1 MLNRLRQWAIGQRR
15 VLFFTALGLL
25 LLIAWARW
33 WPMDPLFGTPRS
45 TVMLDRDGGLLGA
58 TVATDGQW
66 RFPSTHAVPER
77 FSTCLIQFEDR
88 HFRSHFGIRPQ
99 SLVRAWRQNRRAGR
113 VVSGG
118 STITMQVARM
128 ARGNQPRTYGE
139 KLLEALLALRIEIRE
154 SKADILALFAENAPF
169 GGNVVGLDAA
179 AWRYYGRSADQLSW
193 SESATLAVLPNAPSA
208 IYPGKGHRALQAKRD
223 RLLDRL
229 LKVHAI
235 DSMEWSLAKEEPLPE
250 RAQEIP
256 QRAPQ
261 LLTTIKA
268 QVGDGK
274 LLRTTVEGALQD
286 RATDAADRYAARL
299 NANEVHNA
307 AAIIVDVPTGEVLAY
322 VGNLGN
328 AGSDHAGSVDIVRAR
343 RSTGSVL
350 KPFLYADMLQSGELT
365 PDMMLADVPT
375 RYDGFSPRNYDE
387 HYSGAVPASE
397 ALARSLNVPTVRS
410 LRSHG
415 VERTLR
421 MLHGMGLHSIDRSA
435 ADYGL
440 SLIVGGAESTLWELA
455 GAYSSMGRVLEHF
468 GRLGMPYRKGDIHPP
483 HVLQRKDD
491 LQEKPTALEGTPVLS
506 ASAIHFTLRA
516 LREVARPADEQG
528 WSHFTG
534 QKHIAWKTGT
544 SYGHRDAWAIGLTS
558 RYCIAVW
565 TGNASG
571 EGRPGLTGTLAAAPL
586 LFDLFSLLP
595 NSPAF
600 APPYDEMVRTS
611 LCRITGFRAGLD
623 CPQVDTTWV
632 QPEGMRTPTCP
643 YHRRILLDPTGSWRI
658 SGGQGIS
665 APWFVLPPAM
675 EHYYAQR
682 NPNYRPLPPWRPGM
696 QSNDQPMEILYP
708 DAAATVLIPVQ
719 LDGSRGNM
727 VVEVAHRNPRTT
739 LFWDLDG
746 TFIGTT
752 QGEHRMALS
761 PAEGMHRLTLT
772 DGSGH
777 VLHRTFTIVSGAR
790 NAPSPNAP

>member
-1 MLNRLRQWAIGQRR
+1 MQ
-15 VLFFTALGLL
+15 
-25 LLIAWARW
+25 
-33 WPMDPLFGTPRS
+33 FG
-45 TVMLDRDGGLLGA
+45 
-58 TVATDGQW
+58 W
-66 RFPSTHAVPER
+66 
-77 FSTCLIQFEDR
+77 
-88 HFRSHFGIRPQ
+88 
-99 SLVRAWRQNRRAGR
+99 
-113 VVSGG
+113 
-118 STITMQVARM
+118 
-128 ARGNQPRTYGE
+128 RGNQPRTYGE
-139 KLLEALLALRIEIRE
+139 KLLEALLALSRSA
-154 SKADILALFAENAPF
+154 SKIYPTFAENAPF

-491 LQEKPTALEGTPVLS
+491 LQEKPTALDGTPVLS

-544 SYGHRDAWAIGLTS
+544 SYGHRDAPLNTS
-558 RYCIAVW
+558 RYCIARDR
-565 TGNASG
+565 NASG

-739 LFWDLDG
+739 LGRTAPLSAPPRVNIAWRPGGRVIANFDG
-746 TFIGTT
+746 
-752 QGEHRMALS
+752 
-761 PAEGMHRLTLT
+761 RL
-772 DGSGH
+772 H
-777 VLHRTFTIVSGAR
+777 VLHRTFTIVSGAGMLLPECSVAPVPCYPVGGHPAICTTR
-790 NAPSPNAP
+790 LLYIPENGRPSHTPWSERYRVWNAFGTR